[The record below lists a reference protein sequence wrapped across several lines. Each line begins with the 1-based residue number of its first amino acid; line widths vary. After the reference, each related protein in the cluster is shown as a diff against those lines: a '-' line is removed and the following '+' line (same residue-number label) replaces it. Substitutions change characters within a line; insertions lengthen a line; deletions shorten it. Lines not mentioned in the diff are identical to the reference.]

1 MPLGAEQLLHVQF
14 HAAPISRTCYVVTS
28 IWGLCF
34 TWQTVSAHRADD
46 DDMEEE
52 VDAVAEE
59 EEEGREEGQ
68 GEEGQG
74 QSKKARDI
82 ADARSG

>member
-1 MPLGAEQLLHVQF
+1 MCSSVQLQF
-14 HAAPISRTCYVVTS
+14 LVRVMWSRQF
-28 IWGLCF
+28 GDLCF